1 MASRSDEKDLDMA
14 TKIKGKKKIDQ
25 KRERG
30 GMEPK
35 YYEVFAR
42 KDSNSDLSHV
52 GSVEAPNDDLAQ
64 IRAWYI
70 YDQHR
75 WREMCVIP
83 LESIITVTEEGK
95 SAKIKMG

>member
-1 MASRSDEKDLDMA
+1 MTARQK
-14 TKIKGKKKIDQ
+14 TIDRR
-25 KRERG
+25 RERG
-30 GMEPK
+30 GVEPK

-42 KDSNSDLSHV
+42 KTPADALAHV

-75 WREMCVIP
+75 WKEMCVVP
-83 LESIITVTEEGK
+83 LDAIITVTEHDR
-95 SAKIKMG
+95 STKIKMN

>member
-1 MASRSDEKDLDMA
+1 MG
-14 TKIKGKKKIDQ
+14 TKVKSKKKIDQ

-30 GMEPK
+30 GKEPK

-52 GSVEAPNDDLAQ
+52 GSVEAPNDELAQ
-64 IRAWYI
+64 VRAWYI

-75 WREMCVIP
+75 WREMCVVP
-83 LESIITVTEEGK
+83 LEAIITVTEEGK

>member
-1 MASRSDEKDLDMA
+1 MA
-14 TKIKGKKKIDQ
+14 TKLKGKKKIDQ

-30 GMEPK
+30 GKDPK

-42 KDSNSDLSHV
+42 KNSDSELSHV
-52 GSVEAPNDDLAQ
+52 GSVEAPNDQLAPV
-64 IRAWYI
+64 RAWSI
-70 YDQHR
+70 YDPHK
-75 WREMCVIP
+75 WRDMCVVP

>member
-1 MASRSDEKDLDMA
+1 MT
-14 TKIKGKKKIDQ
+14 TKIKSKKKNDQ
-25 KRERG
+25 ISDRG
-30 GMEPK
+30 SKEPK

-52 GSVEAPNDDLAQ
+52 GSVEAPNDELAQ
-64 IRAWYI
+64 VRAWYI

-75 WREMCVIP
+75 WREMCVVP
-83 LESIITVTEEGK
+83 LEAIITVTEEGK